1 MQSLFFSGP
10 ACLSPGDKMKL
21 LSFLHDGQ
29 PGWGAQQGD
38 EVAVLTPHWPDLAA
52 ALQAGPQAIAR
63 ALQGNAAR
71 LPLHGL
77 QYLPPIVAPRKILC
91 VGLNY
96 GRHVAETGRELPA
109 HPSLFV
115 RFADTLVGHQ
125 APVWRPAASDKF
137 DFEGELAVVIGKA
150 GRRIPAARA
159 LDHVAGYTCMA
170 ENSVRDFQKHSA
182 QVTPGKNFLRS
193 GALGPWLATADD
205 VPDPASLRLTT
216 RLNGEVMQEGRLD
229 DLIFPVAELIAYIST
244 FTPLSPGDIIATG
257 TPEGVGARR
266 TPPRFMAAGDVLEVD
281 IPGVGRL
288 VNPVADEPAAHT
300 EENHH
305 G

>member
-1 MQSLFFSGP
+1 
-10 ACLSPGDKMKL
+10 MKL
-21 LSFLHDGQ
+21 LSFLYNGQ

-38 EVAVLTPHWPDLAA
+38 EVAVLTGRWPDLAA
-52 ALQAGPQAIAR
+52 ALQAGPQAIAQ
-63 ALQGNAAR
+63 ALRGDAPR
-71 LPLHGL
+71 LPLAGL
-77 QYLPPIVAPRKILC
+77 QYLPPIVAPGKILC

-109 HPSLFV
+109 HPSLFI
-115 RFADTLVGHQ
+115 RFADSLVGHQ
-125 APVWRPAASDKF
+125 AEVWRPMASARF

-159 LDHVAGYTCMA
+159 LEHVAGYTCMA

-182 QVTPGKNFLRS
+182 QVTPGKNFARS
-193 GALGPWLATADD
+193 GALGPWLATADEI
-205 VPDPASLRLTT
+205 PDPAVLQVVT
-216 RLNGEVMQEGRLD
+216 RLNGEVMQDGRVD
-229 DLIFPVAELIAYIST
+229 DLIFPIPELIAYIST
-244 FTPLSPGDIIATG
+244 FTPLAPGDIIATG

-266 TPPRFMAAGDVLEVD
+266 TPPLFMAAGDVLEVD

-288 VNPVADEPAAHT
+288 VNPVADEPAACT
-300 EENHH
+300 EENPH

>member
-1 MQSLFFSGP
+1 
-10 ACLSPGDKMKL
+10 MKL
-21 LSFLHDGQ
+21 LSFLYNGQ

-38 EVAVLTPHWPDLAA
+38 EVAVLTQHWPDLAA
-52 ALQAGPQAIAR
+52 ALQAGPQDIAQ
-63 ALQGNAAR
+63 ALRGDAPR
-71 LPLHGL
+71 LPLADL
-77 QYLPPIVAPRKILC
+77 QYLPPIVAPGKILC

-115 RFADTLVGHQ
+115 RFPDSLVGHQ
-125 APVWRPAASDKF
+125 ADVWRPMASGKF

-159 LDHVAGYTCMA
+159 LEHVAGYTCMA

-182 QVTPGKNFLRS
+182 QVTPGKNFARS
-193 GALGPWLATADD
+193 GALGPWLATADEI
-205 VPDPASLRLTT
+205 PDPTVLRVVT
-216 RLNGEVMQEGRLD
+216 RLNGEVMQDGQVD
-229 DLIFPVAELIAYIST
+229 DLIFPIPELIAYIST
-244 FTPLSPGDIIATG
+244 FTPLAPGDVIATG

-266 TPPRFMAAGDVLEVD
+266 TPPLFMAAGDVLEVD

-288 VNPVADEPAAHT
+288 VNPVADEPAACT
-300 EENHH
+300 EENPH